1 MNMDLDKDDLAVLSA
16 NMSKDEV
23 DRVHRLLHE
32 WGVGPEDSFPVQL
45 ALLTRAQLRVAA
57 SVPRS
62 INDSR
67 KWLEQHLVEYRRQ
80 TQLLLDGFN
89 QTVQTRTR
97 DFETAASLHSK
108 TVENAANQIQLQL
121 DDAKFV
127 AKHIKSLMDS
137 AAFQWKD
144 IKTSTTAQCEQ
155 LEEVSNDLQDRFAWR
170 KIIWWAAWTLVAFGL
185 GYCLA
190 INSIH

>member
-1 MNMDLDKDDLAVLSA
+1 MDLDKDDLAVLSA

-32 WGVGPEDSFPVQL
+32 WGVGPDDSFPVQL

-89 QTVQTRTR
+89 QTIQTGTR

-108 TVENAANQIQLQL
+108 TVENAANQIQSQL
-121 DDAKFV
+121 DDANFV
-127 AKHIKSLMDS
+127 AKYIKSLMDS
-137 AAFQWKD
+137 AAAQWKD
-144 IKTSTTAQCEQ
+144 IKASTTAQCEQ

-170 KIIWWAAWTLVAFGL
+170 KIIWWAAWTMVAFGL